1 MSDSF
6 PILLLVMAAA
16 ALVCRMAGFV
26 LMRIM
31 PSSPRVE
38 AALRATPLS
47 VMAGI
52 TALALAQGGLAE
64 ALALGAVAGLTMLL
78 GSDVAAALLGVAV
91 VAVLRWLGV

>member
-1 MSDSF
+1 MTDSF

-16 ALVCRMAGFV
+16 ALICRMLGFM
-26 LMRIM
+26 LMRVM
-31 PSSPRVE
+31 PASPRIE

-52 TALALAQGGLAE
+52 TALALANGGLAE
-64 ALALGAVAGLTMLL
+64 ALALGAVVVLTVLL

-91 VAVLRWLGV
+91 VAVLRWVGV